1 MISYETNII
10 TIEGAELLR
19 KSKEQNKKVEIHKA
33 AFLPFPISR
42 DVAASL
48 KYTNFVGSEWTQYLP
63 ELDNIEFVS
72 GQGSNLEIC
81 TKAASEDN
89 LFVKSI
95 VLFAKLYN
103 EDSGDV
109 AFAVISDDNSVVE
122 LSETKIKVQLN
133 ASAKDFYSFGKDDE
147 AELIENIE
155 KYTINDEGEAVSGLQ
170 FTLSKEGEDDI
181 TISRNKVVL
190 SCELIDGALVFTTGN
205 GDLFSISGE
214 NVTIE
219 KSTLYPL
226 TEIEVLFGVKWDSS
240 NSEWTAKNLYP
251 GYNYG
256 RSGIINEHDKNLLV
270 ALGLISIELNS
281 DGAPY
286 GYAATTD
293 KTLYTIEIM
302 KVYSDLGETEIP
314 IDTFS
319 ASLEYNTKIDGTT
332 YYMPGIENSA
342 NGTNVKSWLCRITK
356 NEPVPPTPTPTK
368 ETAYLSNRFDNTE
381 VSSQDVTFYSIYVP
395 KGTPPYDYAETIKG
409 DGGKVYSLT
418 GVFQK
423 DGTPVTYTDY
433 HFFISGEDLALEV
446 SFELSYNTVCYIEY
460 TEE

>member
-10 TIEGAELLR
+10 TTEGAELLR
-19 KSKEQNKKVEIHKA
+19 KAKEQNKKVEIHKA
-33 AFLPFPISR
+33 VFLPFPISR
-42 DVAASL
+42 DFAASL

-72 GQGSNLEIC
+72 GQDSNLEIC
-81 TKAASEDN
+81 TKAASEDS

-103 EDSGDV
+103 EDSDDV
-109 AFAVISDDNSVVE
+109 ALAVISDDNSVVE

-133 ASAKDFYSFGKDDE
+133 ASAKDFYIFGKDDE

-155 KYTINDEGEAVSGLQ
+155 KYTINDEGEAVSGLH
-170 FTLSKEGEDDI
+170 FTLSKEGEDDV
-181 TISRNKVVL
+181 TIGRDNVVL
-190 SCELIDGALVFTTGN
+190 GVSIDENGALVFTTGN
-205 GDLFSISGE
+205 GDLYTVSGE
-214 NVTIE
+214 GVTIE
-219 KSTLYPL
+219 KRTLYPL

-240 NSEWTAKNLYP
+240 NSEWTTKNLYP
-251 GYNYG
+251 GYNFG
-256 RSGIINEHDKNLLV
+256 RSGIINEHDKNLLE

-293 KTLYTIEIM
+293 RTLYTIEII

-319 ASLEYNTKIDGTT
+319 ANIDYNTTIDGTT
-332 YYMPGIENSA
+332 YYMPGIENSE
-342 NGTNVKSWLCRITK
+342 NGTNVMSWLCRITK
-356 NEPVPPTPTPTK
+356 NEPVPPTPTTTK
-368 ETAYLSNRFDNTE
+368 KAYLNSWKGN
-381 VSSQDVTFYSIYVP
+381 VSLSFESGALNNLYDENGEALEYDETKTYTVTGAFLADDTSVSYISMELTNQHPMMGLTFY
-395 KGTPPYDYAETIKG
+395 G
-409 DGGKVYSLT
+409 LT
-418 GVFQK
+418 QK
-423 DGTPVTYTDY
+423 
-433 HFFISGEDLALEV
+433 L
-446 SFELSYNTVCYIEY
+446 LSYVEY

>member
-10 TIEGAELLR
+10 TIEGSELLR
-19 KSKEQNKKVEIHKA
+19 KAKEQNKKVEIHKA

-42 DVAASL
+42 DVAACL

-63 ELDNIEFVS
+63 GLDNIEFVS
-72 GQGSNLEIC
+72 GQDSNLEIC
-81 TKAASEDN
+81 TKAASEYN

-103 EDSGDV
+103 EDSDDV
-109 AFAVISDDNSVVE
+109 AFAVVSDDNSVVE

-133 ASAKDFYSFGKDDE
+133 ASAKDFYVFGKDDE

-170 FTLSKEGEDDI
+170 FKLSKDGEDDV
-181 TISRNKVVL
+181 TIGRDNVVL
-190 SCELIDGALVFTTGN
+190 GVSIDGNGALVFTTGN
-205 GDLFSISGE
+205 GDQYTISGE
-214 NVTIE
+214 GVTIT
-219 KSTLYPL
+219 KSNVFPVRP
-226 TEIEVLFGVKWDSS
+226 IEVLFGVKWDSS
-240 NSEWTAKNLYP
+240 NSEWTAKDLYP

-256 RSGIINEHDKNLLV
+256 KSGILNEHDKILLES
-270 ALGLISIELNS
+270 LGLISIELNS

-293 KTLYTIEIM
+293 RTLYTIEII

-319 ASLEYNTKIDGTT
+319 ASLNYNTTIDGTT

-342 NGTNVKSWLCRITK
+342 SGTNVKSWLCKITK
-356 NEPVPPTPTPTK
+356 NEPVPPTPTTK
-368 ETAYLSNRFDNTE
+368 RAYINSWKGNGSFSYDDGAINNVYNEDSEALEYDNTKTYTVTGAYL
-381 VSSQDVTFYSIYVP
+381 
-395 KGTPPYDYAETIKG
+395 A
-409 DGGKVYSLT
+409 
-418 GVFQK
+418 
-423 DGTPVTYTDY
+423 DGTSVSYTSMELTDQQNTMM
-433 HFFISGEDLALEV
+433 GLAWTG
-446 SFELSYNTVCYIEY
+446 LSQRLLCYVEY

>member
-10 TIEGAELLR
+10 TIEGSELLR
-19 KSKEQNKKVEIHKA
+19 KAKEQNKKVEIHKA

-95 VLFAKLYN
+95 VLFSKLYN
-103 EDSGDV
+103 EDSDDV
-109 AFAVISDDNSVVE
+109 ALAVISDDNSVIE

-133 ASAKDFYSFGKDDE
+133 ASAKDFYIFGKDDE
-147 AELIENIE
+147 AEFIENIE

-170 FTLSKEGEDDI
+170 FKLSKDGEEDV
-181 TISRNKVVL
+181 TIDRDNVVL
-190 SCELIDGALVFTTGN
+190 GVSIDGNGALVFTTGN
-205 GDLFSISGE
+205 GDQYTISGE
-214 NVTIE
+214 GVTIT
-219 KSTLYPL
+219 KSNVFPVRP
-226 TEIEVLFGVKWDSS
+226 IDILFGVKWDSS
-240 NSEWTAKNLYP
+240 NSEWTTKDLYP

-256 RSGIINEHDKNLLV
+256 KSGILSEHDKILLE

-319 ASLEYNTKIDGTT
+319 ASLEYNTTIDGTT
-332 YYMPGIENSA
+332 YYMPGIENSE
-342 NGTNVKSWLCRITK
+342 NGTNVKSWLCKITK
-356 NEPVPPTPTPTK
+356 KEPVPPTPTTK
-368 ETAYLSNRFDNTE
+368 RAYINSWKGNGSFSYDDGAINNVYNEAGEALEYDNTKSYTVKGAYL
-381 VSSQDVTFYSIYVP
+381 
-395 KGTPPYDYAETIKG
+395 A
-409 DGGKVYSLT
+409 
-418 GVFQK
+418 
-423 DGTPVTYTDY
+423 DGTSVSYT
-433 HFFISGEDLALEV
+433 SM
-446 SFELSYNTVCYIEY
+446 ELTDQQNTMMGLSWTGLTQRLLCYVEY